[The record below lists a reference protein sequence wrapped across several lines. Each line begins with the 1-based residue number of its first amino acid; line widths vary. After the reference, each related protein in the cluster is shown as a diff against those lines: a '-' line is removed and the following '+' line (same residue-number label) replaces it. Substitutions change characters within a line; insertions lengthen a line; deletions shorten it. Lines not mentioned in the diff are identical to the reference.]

1 MKKRILSVVL
11 VICMILSFAACG
23 NKSNNVVYDYDY
35 DLSEYITIGEYIGI
49 EYEPSKLEVKQGD
62 VVSIDYAG
70 FQDGVAFDGGTGS
83 YDLTIGSGA
92 FIDGFEDGLIGHTV
106 GDFVK
111 LNLTFPEDYKNAPD
125 MAGQE
130 VVFEVKI
137 NAINYYTEARELDEQ
152 VIWDKYYTSC
162 EVIKYP
168 DKEYKSI
175 VKQQE
180 DYYKQYATNYGMTFN
195 QFLEDMGTTR
205 EEFDA
210 DVQSYAESMIA
221 QDMALYALVRDAGI
235 EASEEELENAKNT
248 MLETYGVEDEE
259 EFKKVYG
266 LDFND
271 KSVQNSLEMT
281 ALLNQALDLLVENAV
296 PVAE

>member
-92 FIDGFEDGLIGHTV
+92 FIDGFEEGLIGHTV

-125 MAGQE
+125 MAGEE

-235 EASEEELENAKNT
+235 EPSEEELEKAKAT

-259 EFKKVYG
+259 AFKKTYG

>member
-1 MKKRILSVVL
+1 
-11 VICMILSFAACG
+11 
-23 NKSNNVVYDYDY
+23 
-35 DLSEYITIGEYIGI
+35 
-49 EYEPSKLEVKQGD
+49 
-62 VVSIDYAG
+62 
-70 FQDGVAFDGGTGS
+70 
-83 YDLTIGSGA
+83 
-92 FIDGFEDGLIGHTV
+92 
-106 GDFVK
+106 
-111 LNLTFPEDYKNAPD
+111 
-125 MAGQE
+125 
-130 VVFEVKI
+130 EVKI

-152 VIWDKYYTSC
+152 VIWEKYYTSC

-205 EEFDA
+205 EDFDA
-210 DVQSYAESMIA
+210 DVKAYAESMIS

-248 MLETYGVEDEE
+248 MLETYGVADEE